1 MGFIIGLLTFVLVL
15 DCIVL
20 VFLVLIQLPKKE
32 AGAGLAFGGA
42 ASDALFGAGSGNVL
56 TKITKYAATFFFAL
70 SILLAFI
77 QSRSQGTS
85 KFLQDLKNNETAPIS
100 ALPPGSVPSRPP
112 ATGTNAMMLQPEQAT
127 SNLMVAPQAAGS
139 NLLVAPQA
147 AGSNLM
153 VAPSATNATTPPS
166 K

>member
-1 MGFIIGLLTFVLVL
+1 MGFIIGLLTLFMIL

-56 TKITKYAATFFFAL
+56 TKITKYAATIFFVMALLL
-70 SILLAFI
+70 SIL
-77 QSRSQGTS
+77 QSRHYGRASGFQQ
-85 KFLQDLKNNETAPIS
+85 KLEQPIS
-100 ALPPGSVPSRPP
+100 SVPGASAPAAAAKTATPGPAAIPP
-112 ATGTNAMMLQPEQAT
+112 LTSSSSTPQGESTNVPAATTN
-127 SNLMVAPQAAGS
+127 
-139 NLLVAPQA
+139 
-147 AGSNLM
+147 
-153 VAPSATNATTPPS
+153 SATP

>member
-1 MGFIIGLLTFVLVL
+1 MGFIIGLLTVFLVL

-56 TKITKYAATFFFAL
+56 TKITKYAATIFFVMTIFI
-70 SILLAFI
+70 SIV
-77 QSRSQGTS
+77 QSRHYTQASVFQKKLTQPGNAPLSSAPRGPAQTVPTGPAPFAS
-85 KFLQDLKNNETAPIS
+85 ATA
-100 ALPPGSVPSRPP
+100 
-112 ATGTNAMMLQPEQAT
+112 
-127 SNLMVAPQAAGS
+127 APAGS
-139 NLLVAPQA
+139 NNLTSVAQPD
-147 AGSNLM
+147 
-153 VAPSATNATTPPS
+153 TNAPAVSTNAAAP

>member
-1 MGFIIGLLTFVLVL
+1 MVFLSGLLTFFLVL

-56 TKITKYAATFFFAL
+56 TKITKYAAGTFFVVA
-70 SILLAFI
+70 ILLSLI
-77 QSRSQGTS
+77 QGHIRTSGTS
-85 KFLQDLKNNETAPIS
+85 RFQQRLEAAP
-100 ALPPGSVPSRPP
+100 ANTPSTPQQSGPVVSTNKVAMPP
-112 ATGTNAMMLQPEQAT
+112 AAESTTLPLT
-127 SNLMVAPQAAGS
+127 P
-139 NLLVAPQA
+139 
-147 AGSNLM
+147 
-153 VAPSATNATTPPS
+153 ATTNVTPPPAS